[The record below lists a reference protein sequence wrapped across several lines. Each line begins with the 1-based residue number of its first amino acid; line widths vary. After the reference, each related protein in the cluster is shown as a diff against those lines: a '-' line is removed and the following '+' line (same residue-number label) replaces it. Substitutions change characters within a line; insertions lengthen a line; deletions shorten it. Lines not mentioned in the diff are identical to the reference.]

1 MKDNKIN
8 NPLIIIGIALFFL
21 VLNSYAPE
29 GLEFFGQEIKQV
41 DFLSDVRTENYYD
54 TEEEEYY
61 DEEEEYYDTEDE
73 KLEDKEAENDS
84 ALLEG
89 KPQYNLASLIN
100 FNILSE
106 FVVAELN
113 KFNNYYEVVSPVN
126 GNQLTGN
133 LSQLKSFF
141 SALKQADKK
150 QVRIAH
156 FGDSAIEGDLI
167 TVDLRDLFQ
176 KKFGGTGVGI
186 VPITSHDVQF
196 RSSTDLSFSDDWMT
210 ASVYARNKEKLPIG
224 IGGQVFVN
232 AAGSWVNLKTNNRYK
247 TVSSFDV
254 AKLFYSNAK
263 DNASIEYSLNRSK
276 AVTTPLSGRKMLNVI
291 EMRKDNSKE
300 IKIVF
305 PQNKTANYFGV
316 SLESDNGVIVDNF
329 ALRGNTGVDLK
340 KISTEYIK
348 AFDNELNYKL
358 VILEFGLNILS
369 GNKNDF
375 SRYEKNMI
383 KVINTMK
390 SALPNTSFLLVSA
403 HDKCVKRGSKFITDP
418 AVQKLIEAQENIAQ
432 KTDIAFWN
440 LFEAMGGENS
450 MIEWVDS
457 NPPKAFRDYIH
468 FNEVGAREEAEM
480 LFKELME
487 KY

>member
-8 NPLIIIGIALFFL
+8 NPVIILGIALLLL

-29 GLEFFGQEIKQV
+29 GLKFFGQDIKQV

-61 DEEEEYYDTEDE
+61 DDEE
-73 KLEDKEAENDS
+73 KLEDQDDS

-89 KPQYNLASLIN
+89 KPQYNLAALIN
-100 FNILSE
+100 LDVLSE
-106 FVVAELN
+106 FVIAE
-113 KFNNYYEVVSPVN
+113 FNNYYEVVSPVN
-126 GNQLTGN
+126 GNQLSGN

-167 TVDLRDLFQ
+167 TVDLRNLFQ

-186 VPITSHDVQF
+186 VPITSLDVKF
-196 RSSTDLSFSDDWMT
+196 RSSTDLSFSDDWIT

-232 AAGSWVNLKTNNRYK
+232 AAGSWVNMKTNNRHK

-276 AVTTPLSGRKMLNVI
+276 AITTPLSGRKMLNMI

-316 SLESDNGVIVDNF
+316 SLESDKGVIVDNF
-329 ALRGNTGVDLK
+329 ALRGNTGVDLR

-418 AVQKLIEAQENIAQ
+418 AVPKLIEAQANIA
-432 KTDIAFWN
+432 KETDIAFWN

-450 MIEWVDS
+450 MVKWVDS
-457 NPPKAFRDYIH
+457 NPPKAYRDYIH
-468 FNEVGAREEAEM
+468 FNDVGAKEEAEM